1 MDWNSSVL
9 WGIVG
14 LIGGGAISS
23 FFYFI
28 GKKRIKLSYDIITT
42 TLVSCNATKI
52 KDLNIQYKEKPIY
65 NLYTSTLKIK
75 NIGNCI
81 IEPSDFA
88 PSTPLSLIT
97 DGEFL
102 ISEDTGTQILT
113 ENNFNN
119 VSPLLEIDNDV
130 CRKSIIQFDYIAKNE
145 TISCTVFHT
154 GTVYLSGKLKEG
166 QIINNNGETLKIPF
180 IISTTIAI
188 ISSIITII
196 SSLFYQI
203 NYP

>member
-1 MDWNSSVL
+1 MNWNSSIL

-14 LIGGGAISS
+14 LIGGGLISS

-28 GKKRIKLSYDIITT
+28 GKKRMKLSYDIITT

-88 PSTPLSLIT
+88 PSAPLSLIT

-102 ISEDTGTQILT
+102 ISEDTETHILT
-113 ENNFNN
+113 ENDSNR
-119 VSPLLEIDNDV
+119 VSPIMEIHNNV
-130 CRKSIIQFDYIAKNE
+130 CRKSTIQFDYIAKNE

-154 GTVYLSGKLKEG
+154 GSVCISGKLKDGKIKNSDEKS
-166 QIINNNGETLKIPF
+166 KIPL
-180 IISTTIAI
+180 IISTVIAI
-188 ISSIITII
+188 ISSLTTII
-196 SSLFYQI
+196 SFLYGYITSH
-203 NYP
+203 

>member
-1 MDWNSSVL
+1 MNWNSSIL

-14 LIGGGAISS
+14 LIGGGLISS

-28 GKKRIKLSYDIITT
+28 GKKRMILSYDIITT

-52 KDLNIQYKEKPIY
+52 KDLSIQYKAKPIY

-88 PSTPLSLIT
+88 PSAPLSLIT

-102 ISEDTGTQILT
+102 ISEDTGTHILT
-113 ENNFNN
+113 ENDSNR
-119 VSPLLEIDNDV
+119 VSPIMEINNNV
-130 CRKSIIQFDYIAKNE
+130 CRKSTIKFDYIAKNE

-154 GTVYLSGKLKEG
+154 GPVCISGKLKDGKLKNSDEKS
-166 QIINNNGETLKIPF
+166 KIPF
-180 IISTTIAI
+180 IISTVIAI
-188 ISSIITII
+188 ISSLTTII
-196 SSLFYQI
+196 SFLYGYVTSH
-203 NYP
+203 